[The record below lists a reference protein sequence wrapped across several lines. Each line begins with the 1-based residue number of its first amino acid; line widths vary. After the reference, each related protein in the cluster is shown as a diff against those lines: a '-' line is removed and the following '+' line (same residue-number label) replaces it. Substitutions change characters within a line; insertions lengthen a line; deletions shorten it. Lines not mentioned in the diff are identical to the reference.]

1 MTNLKWRELSTADF
15 KDLSKERMIV
25 ILPLG
30 STEQHGPHMP
40 VATDALMIE
49 AVVNDVMEQLD
60 GVESIFLPT
69 LWCTKSGEHK
79 DFPGTVFLSAETLM
93 HVLEEISA
101 SVARAGFKKL
111 VFLNAHGGN
120 SDLLAVAARDIHQ
133 KTGLVTFVVDI
144 MRLLAAYP
152 PEDLEPGA
160 FDIHAGQ
167 FETSVIMARHPKLME
182 RRNWKGY
189 GSDLK
194 RGKVAATFEGFKYLR
209 PQGNPVTVGWVT
221 TDFTTDGVI
230 GDPSNADAQKGKR
243 GLQAQVQLVCDV
255 LREID
260 AFEYKS

>member
-1 MTNLKWRELSTADF
+1 MSNLKWRELSTTDF
-15 KDLSKERMIV
+15 KELSKERMLV
-25 ILPLG
+25 ILPIG

-40 VATDALMIE
+40 VATDALVIE

-69 LWCTKSGEHK
+69 LWCAKSGEHK

-111 VFLNAHGGN
+111 VFMNSHGGN

-133 KTGLVTFVVDI
+133 NTGLYTFVVDI
-144 MRLLAAYP
+144 MRLLAAFP
-152 PEDLEPGA
+152 PEDLEAGA

-182 RRNWKGY
+182 GRNWKGY

-194 RGKVAATFEGFKYLR
+194 RGKLAASFTGFKFLR
-209 PQGNPVTVGWVT
+209 PQCNPVTVGWVT
-221 TDFTTDGVI
+221 KDFTDDGVI
-230 GDPSNADAQKGKR
+230 GDPSNANAKNGEK
-243 GLQAQVQLVCDV
+243 GLQAQVQLVCEV
-255 LREID
+255 LHEID
-260 AFEYKS
+260 AFEYKA